1 MGGCPRMRECP
12 SPWGSRRSA
21 WVSPNSVLDSRP
33 ESRAFS
39 MVGTA
44 GGCPTISK
52 VSRRRAGASMGV
64 PEFPGWWVSRNF
76 HVISNGWWVSLNSL
90 QASPWARLVGVHE
103 CASVGGCPII
113 SAQVF
118 RSSTGAS
125 MGVPEFPGW
134 WVSHNFRTI
143 SECPRGFPSRWVG
156 VPECGWW
163 VSHNF
168 HASRWAR
175 LVGVPECPH
184 GWWVSPNVRE
194 CPAMGGCPTIF
205 TPQFSGFL
213 CASGRVTLVPGWW

>member
-1 MGGCPRMRECP
+1 MRECP

-90 QASPWARLVGVHE
+90 PVGT
-103 CASVGGCPII
+103 VGGCPRMR
-113 SAQVF
+113 V
-118 RSSTGAS
+118 
-125 MGVPEFPGW
+125 GW
-134 WVSHNFRTI
+134 WVSHNFR
-143 SECPRGFPSRWVG
+143 PG
-156 VPECGWW
+156 VPEQHGCQHGCPGIP
-163 VSHNF
+163 
-168 HASRWAR
+168 R
-175 LVGVPECPH
+175 LVGVPQFPNVREDSHHDGWVSPNAVGGSPTISTRPGGH
-184 GWWVSPNVRE
+184 GWWVSPNVRTVGG
-194 CPAMGGCPTIF
+194 CPRMSANVPRWVGVPQFPLGGCPTIF
-205 TPQFSGFL
+205 WVSHNFQDSF
-213 CASGRVTLVPGWW
+213 AQAAA

>member
-90 QASPWARLVGVHE
+90 PVGT
-103 CASVGGCPII
+103 VGGCPRMR
-113 SAQVF
+113 V
-118 RSSTGAS
+118 
-125 MGVPEFPGW
+125 GW
-134 WVSHNFRTI
+134 WVSHNFRPGVPEQHGCQHGCPGIPRLVGVPQFPNVREDSHHDGWVSPNAPVPECARMRLVGLPQFPRVPVSTVGG
-143 SECPRGFPSRWVG
+143 CPRIPAMGGCLTIPTRWVG
-156 VPECGWW
+156 VP
-163 VSHNF
+163 
-168 HASRWAR
+168 
-175 LVGVPECPH
+175 
-184 GWWVSPNVRE
+184 
-194 CPAMGGCPTIF
+194 
-205 TPQFSGFL
+205 QFSGFF